1 VRLRAYC
8 RVVGNLKIHVDG
20 FSIYQAIASLPVLRV
35 AYSAQITQNQPAML
49 SNLENDGRPFIFR
62 RTILVFALLAFV
74 AINLGMA
81 AVGVAR
87 CPAFFSQHGAH
98 ILVLEPVSALLA
110 YAVAVVFIARRH
122 GPYWDSILR
131 AAMVFGGLTGT
142 IEVINVGI
150 ENGIPFV
157 VRGPVVTIG
166 FMLATFTVWGIAGFR
181 TARSLRSTRAGLLAS
196 VFSAGICMLIAVAAG
211 FIVQFLLAP
220 PEPAYVSTWA
230 EFQRSGWTDARA
242 FGVANTLDSAFTHL
256 VIAPIVALFVGGL
269 ASLVAQFT
277 STRVSPI
284 AR

>member
-1 VRLRAYC
+1 M
-8 RVVGNLKIHVDG
+8 
-20 FSIYQAIASLPVLRV
+20 
-35 AYSAQITQNQPAML
+35 TQNQPAML
-49 SNLENDGRPFIFR
+49 ANLENERRPFIFR
-62 RTILVFALLAFV
+62 RAFLVFAVLAFV
-74 AINLGMA
+74 AVNLRMA

-98 ILVLEPVSALLA
+98 TFVLKPVCALLA
-110 YAVAVVFIARRH
+110 YGVAVVFIARRD
-122 GPYWDSILR
+122 GPYWDWILK
-131 AAMVFGGLTGT
+131 AALVFGGLTGT

-157 VRGPVVTIG
+157 AHGPVVPIG
-166 FMLATFTVWGIAGFR
+166 FMLTTFTIWGIAGFR
-181 TARSLRSTRAGLLAS
+181 TARSLKSTRAGLLAS

-220 PEPAYVSTWA
+220 PEPAHVSTWA

-256 VIAPIVALFVGGL
+256 VIAPIVALFSGGL
-269 ASLVAQFT
+269 ASFAAQFT
-277 STRVSPI
+277 STRVSPL